1 MRVILFAKYPQPSQL
16 SPSIFLGGPCALP
29 SSSSG
34 EDSSSSSGESS
45 SAGSD
50 DEAAFVRPPRGGKRG
65 LPKRAIPAP
74 KRARGRARKPP
85 VTDLHFCGERAA
97 CKYGCGTLL
106 WPGEGVACCNRGKH
120 ILGPNLNPPISDAYL
135 ALIRQRFM
143 SQNSRYLNTQF
154 AFAASATTPYAR
166 AGRPGLP
173 RGGRLP

>member
-1 MRVILFAKYPQPSQL
+1 MPCWFT
-16 SPSIFLGGPCALP
+16 SIGA
-29 SSSSG
+29 
-34 EDSSSSSGESS
+34 
-45 SAGSD
+45 
-50 DEAAFVRPPRGGKRG
+50 
-65 LPKRAIPAP
+65 
-74 KRARGRARKPP
+74 RARKPP

-120 ILGPNLNPPISDAYL
+120 ILGPDLNPPFSDAYL

-154 AFAASATTPYAR
+154 AFAASATTPHAR